1 MLPRRQEYVLKL
13 KAGEKICILEYQE
26 ATAEE
31 TQEFLD
37 TVVDYK
43 GFVSWF
49 MDFIAKLDGLNKQEL
64 REIIKFI
71 NEDPDNNIKVLL
83 DKIMSTKYRFYESK
97 YQ

>member
-13 KAGEKICILEYQE
+13 KAGEKTYILEYQE

-31 TQEFLD
+31 TQDFLD
-37 TVVDYK
+37 KVVDYK

-71 NEDPDNNIKVLL
+71 NEDPDNNVKVLL

-97 YQ
+97 YH